1 MPPNDSF
8 VADLR
13 SDTLTR
19 PCPAMRAAMASADVG
34 DDVNDGDPTVQ
45 RLEAHTA
52 ELLGKEAALFFPSGT
67 MANLT
72 ALLLHTRPGTEVLV
86 DVNGH
91 VVHWDMA
98 GSAAIAGIAFRLVTP
113 ASRTMTAEDVRRT
126 VRPDDHYGIR
136 ASLLWLE
143 NTHNSNGGAITSL
156 SDLGALR
163 ALANELQLP
172 VHLDGARLWNASVAS
187 GESLAAMSACA
198 DTVMVAYSKGL
209 GAPVGAALV
218 GTREAMGR
226 ADDIRKRLGGGMR
239 QSGIIAAGALYGVQH
254 NIARLSDDHRAA
266 RMFAETVN
274 GAGGVRVVTPET
286 NIVMVDLPSAR
297 AEEFSA
303 ACEAVGVRV
312 SAWTASRI
320 RAVTHLDVG
329 EAAVSEAANRF
340 AQVANGFDWGAHG
353 A

>member
-1 MPPNDSF
+1 MSSTKPF

-19 PCPAMRAAMASADVG
+19 PSPAMRAAMASAEVG

-45 RLEAHTA
+45 RLQQRTA

-72 ALLLHTRPGTEVLV
+72 ALLLHTRPGTEVLI

-98 GSAAIAGIAFRLVTP
+98 GSAGIAGIAFRLVTP
-113 ASRTMTAEDVRRT
+113 ASRTMTADDVRRT
-126 VRPDDHYGIR
+126 MRPDDHYGIR

-143 NTHNSNGGAITSL
+143 NTHNTSGGAVTTL
-156 SDLGALR
+156 ADLDALR
-163 ALANELQLP
+163 TLARDAGLP

-187 GESLAAMSACA
+187 GESLATLSACA

-209 GAPVGAALV
+209 GAPVGAALA
-218 GTREAMGR
+218 GTRDDMRR

-239 QSGIIAAGALYGVQH
+239 QSGIIAAGALYGLEH
-254 NIARLSDDHRAA
+254 NIPRLVEDHHAA
-266 RMFAETVN
+266 QTFAHIVN
-274 GAGGVRVVTPET
+274 GAGGVRVVAPET
-286 NIVMVDLPSAR
+286 NIVMIDLPSAR
-297 AEEFSA
+297 AEAFA
-303 ACEAVGVRV
+303 TACEAVGVRV
-312 SAWTASRI
+312 SAWTLSRI
-320 RAVTHLDVG
+320 RAVTHLDVSNDTVT
-329 EAAVSEAANRF
+329 EAARRF
-340 AQVANGFDWGAHG
+340 AEVANTFDWRDGQA
-353 A
+353 